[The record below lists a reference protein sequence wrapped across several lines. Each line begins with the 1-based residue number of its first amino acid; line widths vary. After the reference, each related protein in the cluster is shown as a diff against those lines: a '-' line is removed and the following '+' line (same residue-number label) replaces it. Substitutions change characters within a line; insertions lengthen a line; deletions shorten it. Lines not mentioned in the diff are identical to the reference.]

1 MIIERIKR
9 KIEPQMFIVPQSTPV
24 IYFGNYDKAR
34 ACTISLNPSK
44 KEFVDNKDNLLV
56 GKKERLC
63 SRLRLN
69 KKDADCLSNSD
80 ADIIIDC
87 CNNYFRNNPYRNWF
101 NKYEYMI
108 KKFGY
113 SYFNDTCV
121 HLDLVQ
127 WSTSPFWDG
136 LDDKI
141 KAIHLKNDLPVLE
154 YLLNNKKFEIIFL
167 NGNTVVDNVKKYM
180 KNITINEKDA
190 IYCNKNSYS
199 INIKVYIGNYKNIKI
214 IGWSP
219 YLQSPTIGGYDN
231 IDILYDTIIRF
242 I

>member
-34 ACTISLNPSK
+34 ACTISLNPSN
-44 KEFVDNKDNLLV
+44 KEFLDNKDNLLV

-69 KKDADCLSNSD
+69 KKDSEVLTNSD
-80 ADIIIDC
+80 TDIVIDC

-101 NKYEYMI
+101 NKNEHMI
-108 KKFGY
+108 NKFGY

-127 WSTSPFWDG
+127 WATSPFWGD
-136 LDDKI
+136 LDDEI
-141 KAIHLKNDLPVLE
+141 KTIHLKYDLPVLK
-154 YLLNNKKFEIIFL
+154 YLLNKNFGIMFL
-167 NGNTVVDNVKKYM
+167 NGYTTMNNVCTYLNINAVKDTNLTFRY
-180 KNITINEKDA
+180 KNGNE
-190 IYCNKNSYS
+190 
-199 INIKVYIGNYKNIKI
+199 INIKVYTGKYNNIKI

-231 IDILYDTIIRF
+231 IDILYDTIIKY